1 MTGHTRRRAPP
12 GGAGQRWQ
20 LHADT
25 VRLKCAGLCGWVGD
39 RSSFTG
45 AADGSARR
53 PRRQSARGQ
62 PPGRSLPGKCF
73 SATAGSD
80 PMMMTARPAWPGG
93 PRPGVAV
100 CPAAAG
106 PRARVR
112 RQPGPRARRR
122 YVPRWLRLSA
132 ELYSGPA
139 LLLAADVDGGTRRGG
154 SAHPVPG
161 PRARVR
167 GRPPPPGRPSP
178 PPACAAAIPAT
189 APVQPAQPAREGPFT
204 PHPGYGG
211 AAPCPGL
218 SCHAGQTLYER
229 YAARSMRTHGAV
241 EHRTGGYPADAR
253 QPALNPGQALARTP
267 RSAGLRRASLR
278 PA

>member
-1 MTGHTRRRAPP
+1 VTGHTRRRAPP

-20 LHADT
+20 LHADS

-93 PRPGVAV
+93 ARPGVAV

-132 ELYSGPA
+132 ELSSGPA

-167 GRPPPPGRPSP
+167 GRPPPPLGLHRRPHAQPQFRRQHRYSRRNQRERARPRRIPDTVGQLRAPVLAAMRVKPSMNDTQLGR
-178 PPACAAAIPAT
+178 CARTAQWSTGLAAIP
-189 APVQPAQPAREGPFT
+189 PMRGSQP
-204 PHPGYGG
+204 
-211 AAPCPGL
+211 
-218 SCHAGQTLYER
+218 
-229 YAARSMRTHGAV
+229 
-241 EHRTGGYPADAR
+241 
-253 QPALNPGQALARTP
+253 
-267 RSAGLRRASLR
+267 
-278 PA
+278 